1 MLALGPLAAEGL
13 VEAARV
19 AVVPCAVVA
28 LVVLVAATVVPVRAK
43 RPLVALAA
51 VVGVF
56 GFVAYGFY
64 LLNSA

>member
-1 MLALGPLAAEGL
+1 MLVLGPLAAEGL
-13 VEAARV
+13 AEAARV

-28 LVVLVAATVVPVRAK
+28 LVVLVAATLVPVRAK

>member
-1 MLALGPLAAEGL
+1 M
-13 VEAARV
+13 EAARV

-28 LVVLVAATVVPVRAK
+28 LVVLVAATLVPVRAK